1 MTEPA
6 ADRRDPDSRKKESSY
21 SLDHLTWPEVG
32 RELARDSRLILPVG
46 ALEQYGPHLPLGV
59 NTLIA
64 ACPADPR
71 TFRRYVRGRVPTP
84 PPGSRGTVG
93 RPTLAT
99 RDKGEVIYRRYLRTV
114 PSSLDAGEPQPSPT
128 GPTEEAEG

>member
-21 SLDHLTWPEVG
+21 SL
-32 RELARDSRLILPVG
+32 
-46 ALEQYGPHLPLGV
+46 EQYGPHLPLGV

-64 ACPADPR
+64 DCPADPR

-99 RDKGEVIYRRYLRTV
+99 REKGEVIYRRYLRTV
-114 PSSLDAGEPQPSPT
+114 LSSLDAGEPPPSPT